1 MVISLCRLPA
11 RSERH
16 NYPPTKGNKKL
27 EDEKIIELL
36 NSAIEALE
44 SIDARPANNNG
55 VSETIRDLA
64 NKIHKTAYEKYPHTG
79 GVWVF

>member
-1 MVISLCRLPA
+1 M
-11 RSERH
+11 
-16 NYPPTKGNKKL
+16 

-64 NKIHKTAYEKYPHTG
+64 NKIRNAAYEKYPHTG
-79 GVWVF
+79 FAAEF